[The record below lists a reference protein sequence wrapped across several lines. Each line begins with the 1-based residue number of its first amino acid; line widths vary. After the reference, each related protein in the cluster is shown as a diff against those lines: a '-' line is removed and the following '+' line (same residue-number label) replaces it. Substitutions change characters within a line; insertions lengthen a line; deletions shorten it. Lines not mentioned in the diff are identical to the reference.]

1 MVRTLNSIT
10 PADANER
17 RAKLLVSGKPGVG
30 KTWVA
35 MDFPNAYYIDV
46 EGGATQPHYKE
57 KLIAS
62 NAMYFGVEQGS
73 QDFEC
78 VIEEVITL
86 ATVEH
91 DRKTLIIDS
100 VTKLYHTAAGIAEE
114 RVGNEFG
121 KHMKEAQKPLKR
133 LLRWLDKVDMNV
145 ILIAHEKDKWGK
157 QSNGENGMIG
167 LTFDCWDKLEYE
179 LDFWIQVFKEGP
191 RYRGLIKKSRLLEF
205 PQGDSINWNYAEFAN
220 TFGIDTIEAAPRV
233 IVLATADQIQT
244 LKTLVAQFN
253 AIVDDPVTA
262 ITESKQ
268 KAWLTRANAGSF
280 EEFTD
285 EQITKLIEMMQ
296 TKLEK
301 KATV

>member
-1 MVRTLNSIT
+1 MTRKLRSVAPSE
-10 PADANER
+10 AKER

-30 KTWVA
+30 KTWVS

-57 KLIAS
+57 KLNAS
-62 NAMYFGVEQGS
+62 NAQYFGIEQGS
-73 QDFEC
+73 QDFDT

-114 RVGNEFG
+114 RVGSKFG
-121 KHMKEAQKPLKR
+121 IDMKEAQKPLKR

-145 ILIAHEKDKWGK
+145 ILIAHEKNQWGQK
-157 QSNGENGMIG
+157 SDGEDGVTG
-167 LTFDCWDKLEYE
+167 LTFDCWQKLEYE

-205 PQGDSINWNYAEFAN
+205 PQGDSINWNYKEFAT
-220 TFGIDTIEAAPRV
+220 TFGIDTIEAKPNV
-233 IVLATADQIQT
+233 IVLATDEQIKT
-244 LKTLVAQFN
+244 LKALVAQFN
-253 AIVDDPVTA
+253 AIVDDPSTA

-296 TKLEK
+296 TKLGGGE
-301 KATV
+301 